1 MVGAYAEHARHFL
14 FFWAVITTVVFAI
27 PLFFTPIAWARMMR
41 FEIPAHT
48 DLAVYFGRCLGA
60 FALVIEGMTFRAAL
74 RGSGIQFV
82 FEAGLAFSALMV
94 LVHVYGAVKGIQPI
108 TETLEIPFWVGAVLL
123 FVLFFP
129 VVSTT

>member
-1 MVGAYAEHARHFL
+1 
-14 FFWAVITTVVFAI
+14 
-27 PLFFTPIAWARMMR
+27 
-41 FEIPAHT
+41 
-48 DLAVYFGRCLGA
+48 
-60 FALVIEGMTFRAAL
+60 MTFRAAL
-74 RGSGIQFV
+74 GGSGIQFV